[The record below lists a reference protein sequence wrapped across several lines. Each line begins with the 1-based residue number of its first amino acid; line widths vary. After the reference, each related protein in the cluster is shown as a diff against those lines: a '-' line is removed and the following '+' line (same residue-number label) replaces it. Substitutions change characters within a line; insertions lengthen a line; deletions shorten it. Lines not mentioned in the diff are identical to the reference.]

1 MKKMIPSVGR
11 AIRILVS
18 SFGIV
23 TILTAAAPQRVVPR
37 EASEW
42 CNIWVSHA
50 DKSDLPRALM
60 IGDSISVGYFSD
72 VEKQLAG
79 KAYAARLSTSRCV
92 GDPVL
97 LAEVALV
104 LGGASFDVIH
114 INNGLHGVGPVSE
127 KEYAEFLPQ
136 FIEHIRRLA
145 PRAKLVWASST
156 PWRVKGTSDKFDP
169 KNENVLARN
178 RIAAGV
184 MAAQGIP
191 INDLYS
197 LGAEHP
203 EYFADAAHY
212 NAAGKAGQGAL
223 VAKAIATLLK

>member
-23 TILTAAAPQRVVPR
+23 TTLTAAAPQRVVPR

-60 IGDSISVGYFSD
+60 IGDSISVGYFAD

-156 PWRVKGTSDKFDP
+156 PWRVKGTPDTFDP

-184 MAAQGIP
+184 LAAQGIP

-203 EYFADAAHY
+203 EYFADAVHY
-212 NAAGKAGQGAL
+212 NAAGKSAQGAL
-223 VAKAIATLLK
+223 VAKAIAKLLK

>member
-23 TILTAAAPQRVVPR
+23 TTLTAAAPQRVVPR

-72 VEKQLAG
+72 VEKQLSG

-114 INNGLHGVGPVSE
+114 INNGLHGVGLVSE

-156 PWRVKGTSDKFDP
+156 PWRVKGTPDTFDP

-178 RIAAGV
+178 RIAAAL
-184 MAAQGIP
+184 MRAQGIL

-203 EYFADAAHY
+203 EYFADAVHY
-212 NAAGKAGQGAL
+212 NAAGKAAQGAL

>member
-1 MKKMIPSVGR
+1 MKNMISSFGR
-11 AIRILVS
+11 TIRILVS
-18 SFGIV
+18 SLGIV
-23 TILTAAAPQRVVPR
+23 TTFTAAAPQRVVPR

-50 DKSDLPRALM
+50 DKSDLPRVLM
-60 IGDSISVGYFSD
+60 IGDSISVGYFGD

-114 INNGLHGVGPVSE
+114 INNGIHGVGLVSE
-127 KEYAEFLPQ
+127 TEYAEFLPH

-156 PWRVKGTSDKFDP
+156 PWRVKGTPDKFDP

-178 RIAAGV
+178 RIAADV
-184 MAAQGIP
+184 VAAQGIP

-203 EYFADAAHY
+203 EYFADAVHY
-212 NAAGKAGQGAL
+212 NADGKAALGAL
-223 VAKAIATLLK
+223 VAKAIARLLK

>member
-23 TILTAAAPQRVVPR
+23 TTLTAAAPQRVVPR

-50 DKSDLPRALM
+50 DK
-60 IGDSISVGYFSD
+60 
-72 VEKQLAG
+72 
-79 KAYAARLSTSRCV
+79 
-92 GDPVL
+92 
-97 LAEVALV
+97 VALV

-114 INNGLHGVGPVSE
+114 INNGLHGVGLVSE

-156 PWRVKGTSDKFDP
+156 PWRVKGTPDTFDP

-184 MAAQGIP
+184 LAAQGIP

-203 EYFADAAHY
+203 EYFADAVHY
-212 NAAGKAGQGAL
+212 NAAGKAAQGAL

>member
-1 MKKMIPSVGR
+1 MKKMIPSFGR

-18 SFGIV
+18 SLGIV
-23 TILTAAAPQRVVPR
+23 TTLTAAAPQRVVPR

-42 CNIWVSHA
+42 CNIWISHA
-50 DKSDLPRALM
+50 DNSDLPRVLM
-60 IGDSISVGYFSD
+60 IGDSISVGYFGV

-178 RIAAGV
+178 RVAAAL

-203 EYFADAAHY
+203 EYFADAVHY
-212 NAAGKAGQGAL
+212 NAAGKAAQGAL
-223 VAKAIATLLK
+223 VATAIATLLK

>member
-203 EYFADAAHY
+203 EYFADAVHY
-212 NAAGKAGQGAL
+212 NAAGKSAQGAL
-223 VAKAIATLLK
+223 VAKAIAKLLK

>member
-1 MKKMIPSVGR
+1 MTNIISSIGR
-11 AIRILVS
+11 TIRILVS
-18 SFGIV
+18 SLGLV
-23 TILTAAAPQRVVPR
+23 TTLTAAAPQRVVPR

-50 DKSDLPRALM
+50 DKSDLPRVLM
-60 IGDSISVGYFSD
+60 IGDSISVGYFGD

-97 LAEVALV
+97 LAEAALV
-104 LGGASFDVIH
+104 LGGTSFDVIH

-127 KEYAEFLPQ
+127 SEYAEFLPQ

-145 PRAKLVWASST
+145 PQAKLVWASST
-156 PWRVKGTSDKFDP
+156 PWRVKGTPDKFDA
-169 KNENVLARN
+169 KNANVQERN
-178 RIAAGV
+178 RIAARV

-203 EYFADAAHY
+203 EYFADAVHY
-212 NAAGKAGQGAL
+212 NAAGKAAQGAL
-223 VAKAIATLLK
+223 VANAIATLLK

>member
-23 TILTAAAPQRVVPR
+23 TTLTAAAPQRVVPR

-72 VEKQLAG
+72 VEKQLSG

-114 INNGLHGVGPVSE
+114 INNGLHGVGLVSE

-156 PWRVKGTSDKFDP
+156 PWRVKGTPDTFDP

-178 RIAAGV
+178 RSAAGV
-184 MAAQGIP
+184 LAAQGIP

-203 EYFADAAHY
+203 EYFADAVHY
-212 NAAGKAGQGAL
+212 NAAGKAAQGAL

>member
-23 TILTAAAPQRVVPR
+23 TTLAAAAPQRVVPR

-169 KNENVLARN
+169 KNENVQERN
-178 RIAAGV
+178 RIAADF

-191 INDLYS
+191 INDLYL

-203 EYFADAAHY
+203 EYFADAVHY
-212 NAAGKAGQGAL
+212 NAAGKSAQGAL
-223 VAKAIATLLK
+223 VAKAIAKLLK

>member
-1 MKKMIPSVGR
+1 MKNMISSVGR
-11 AIRILVS
+11 TIRILVS
-18 SFGIV
+18 SLGMV
-23 TILTAAAPQRVVPR
+23 TTLTAAAPQRVVPR

-50 DKSDLPRALM
+50 DKSELPRVLM
-60 IGDSISVGYFSD
+60 IGDSISVGYFGD

-104 LGGASFDVIH
+104 LGGTSFDVIH
-114 INNGLHGVGPVSE
+114 INNGLHGVGLVSE
-127 KEYAEFLPQ
+127 TEYAEFLPH

-156 PWRVKGTSDKFDP
+156 PWRIKGTNDKFDA
-169 KNENVLARN
+169 KNANVQERN
-178 RIAAGV
+178 RIAVRV
-184 MAAQGIP
+184 MEAQGIP

-203 EYFADAAHY
+203 EYFADAVHY
-212 NAAGKAGQGAL
+212 NADGKAAQGAL

>member
-1 MKKMIPSVGR
+1 MKNMIPSPGR

-18 SFGIV
+18 SLGIV
-23 TILTAAAPQRVVPR
+23 TTLTAAAPQRVVPR

-50 DKSDLPRALM
+50 DKGDLPRVLM

-127 KEYAEFLPQ
+127 REYAEFLPH

-156 PWRVKGTSDKFDP
+156 PWRVKGTPDKFDP

-191 INDLYS
+191 TNDLYS

-203 EYFADAAHY
+203 EYFADAVHY
-212 NAAGKAGQGAL
+212 NADGKAAQGAL
-223 VAKAIATLLK
+223 VAKAIAKLLK

>member
-1 MKKMIPSVGR
+1 
-11 AIRILVS
+11 
-18 SFGIV
+18 
-23 TILTAAAPQRVVPR
+23 
-37 EASEW
+37 
-42 CNIWVSHA
+42 
-50 DKSDLPRALM
+50 
-60 IGDSISVGYFSD
+60 
-72 VEKQLAG
+72 
-79 KAYAARLSTSRCV
+79 
-92 GDPVL
+92 
-97 LAEVALV
+97 
-104 LGGASFDVIH
+104 
-114 INNGLHGVGPVSE
+114 
-127 KEYAEFLPQ
+127 
-136 FIEHIRRLA
+136 
-145 PRAKLVWASST
+145 
-156 PWRVKGTSDKFDP
+156 VKGTSDKFDP